1 MHHKHGNFSASFIS
15 CPFAHLRPSHTVPP
29 QLATPKTHSAHIRK
43 KKKTTD
49 ELPTPAGLGSCEGLR
64 PHVLFSSSGK
74 ALERQC
80 KSSNQGN
87 SDPSSAILADIL
99 LCRPLRSSKCHEETY
114 LKGRDN
120 KLAKTGKKAFQTRCQ
135 SSKKKIF
142 FLLIL

>member
-43 KKKTTD
+43 KKKKNTD
-49 ELPTPAGLGSCEGLR
+49 ELPTPAGLGSCEGPR

-135 SSKKKIF
+135 SRKKKKF
-142 FLLIL
+142 FF